1 MIFYLFNFYNIFITS
16 IFIQILS
23 LLVNTLSSKTPEIT
37 HIVDLGFK
45 IGNDTELHHVKLGLF
60 GKETP

>member
-1 MIFYLFNFYNIFITS
+1 MLINNVLN
-16 IFIQILS
+16 Q
-23 LLVNTLSSKTPEIT
+23 KTPEIT